1 MGRAAFEVSA
11 ADEVA
16 GFVVAVATFDEG
28 PGWGCLGGLQTALAG
43 VSLNMQAAFKSSKR
57 LKSSLH
63 FFNCGGAAFS
73 GSLMGAM
80 GCLKKPNN
88 RKLYRLVLAFVL

>member
-1 MGRAAFEVSA
+1 MGV
-11 ADEVA
+11 
-16 GFVVAVATFDEG
+16 
-28 PGWGCLGGLQTALAG
+28 ALAG
-43 VSLNMQAAFKSSKR
+43 FRRPWPVWSLNVQAAFKSSKR

-63 FFNCGGAAFS
+63 FFNCGGAALS